1 MYIVE
6 PGEIAEDDKSLYNA
20 EIKSVK
26 TQCNAMVSS
35 LIAQQDSMTALT

>member
-6 PGEIAEDDKSLYNA
+6 PGEIAEDDKSIFNA

-26 TQCNAMVSS
+26 TKVGRNIPPPVFTGISRHGK
-35 LIAQQDSMTALT
+35 